1 MRKSSFHLLNCF
13 LIPTALAAALAVQSC
28 SGGEMPSTSGATNSG
43 GDGAGN
49 TVGSTG
55 GGQFFITSG
64 TGGGGA
70 PSSSS
75 TGGSSFGSSSTG
87 GASTSSSGTGGSMI
101 IGGINSGG
109 SAFGGPASG
118 GSGIIV
124 GGGAGGAAV
133 VGPTGSL
140 MATAGGFVTSGA
152 WMGYASPFAG
162 PPMASK
168 GTVTPATFTSGALC
182 AMGMIAPDLSY
193 NSTVGISW
201 NIAQTAAGTAGTVA
215 TTGTG
220 LMVNLSAT
228 GLTLVV
234 GGGSQL
240 RVQIDNGAGMR
251 WCAPVAASGSMMIPW
266 GSFNTMCYDTT
277 KLGAAAYTVGTP
289 IATVGL
295 VVPSSAGATVGPFN
309 FCLLDAKPY

>member
-1 MRKSSFHLLNCF
+1 
-13 LIPTALAAALAVQSC
+13 
-28 SGGEMPSTSGATNSG
+28 
-43 GDGAGN
+43 
-49 TVGSTG
+49 
-55 GGQFFITSG
+55 
-64 TGGGGA
+64 
-70 PSSSS
+70 
-75 TGGSSFGSSSTG
+75 
-87 GASTSSSGTGGSMI
+87 MI
-101 IGGINSGG
+101 IGGITSGG
-109 SAFGGPASG
+109 SGFGAPGTG

-124 GGGAGGAAV
+124 GGGAGGASV
-133 VGPTGSL
+133 VGPGGSL

-162 PPMASK
+162 PPTGSK

-182 AMGMIAPDLSY
+182 AMGTIAPDLTY

-201 NIAQTAAGTAGTVA
+201 NIAQAIATTAVSPPVATVA
-215 TTGTG
+215 TTGMG
-220 LMVNLSAT
+220 LMVNVSAT
-228 GLTLVV
+228 GLVLAV

-251 WCAPVAASGSMMIPW
+251 WCAPVAAPGTMMIPW

-277 KLGAAAYTVGTP
+277 KPGALAYTVGTP

-295 VVPSSAGATVGPFN
+295 VVPSSAAATVGPFN